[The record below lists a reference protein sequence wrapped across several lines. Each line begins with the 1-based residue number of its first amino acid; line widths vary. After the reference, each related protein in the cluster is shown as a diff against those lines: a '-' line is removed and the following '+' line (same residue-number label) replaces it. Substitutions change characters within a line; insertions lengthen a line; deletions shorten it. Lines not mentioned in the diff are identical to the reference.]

1 MCIRDRL
8 STIPRNHRN
17 RARITRKAKAS
28 NENDRKYY
36 FWRLALKHRIYS
48 QNADA
53 LDQMEVSEK
62 VEKLESAVDS
72 QQEEFEERLEGIEKR
87 QRWAAHQGSSDSGKS
102 RSKRKRVVVEDED
115 DEWEDLDAESVTSSK
130 RTRG

>member
-1 MCIRDRL
+1 MLELHAL
-8 STIPRNHRN
+8 STIPPNHRN
-17 RARITRKAKAS
+17 RARITRKAKSS

-36 FWRLALKHRIYS
+36 FWRLALKHRIYM

-62 VEKLESAVDS
+62 VDKLETAVDN

-87 QRWAAHQGSSDSGKS
+87 ARWDRGEGRANGSKG
-102 RSKRKRVVVEDED
+102 KRKRVVVEEEED
-115 DEWEDLDAESVTSSK
+115 DDWEDMETESVASK
-130 RTRG
+130 KPKT